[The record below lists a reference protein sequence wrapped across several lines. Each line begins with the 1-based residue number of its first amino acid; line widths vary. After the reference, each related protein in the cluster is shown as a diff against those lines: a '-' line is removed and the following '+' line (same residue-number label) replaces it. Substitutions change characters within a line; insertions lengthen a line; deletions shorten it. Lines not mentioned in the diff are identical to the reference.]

1 MKYRREPEPRGE
13 RGTQA
18 PESSRPAPSRP
29 DPSPTGPSPPGGSCP
44 PDPRPPLRPLRRRFL
59 VASAVAAAGA
69 AILGAVTAGLPDA
82 PAFPGA
88 APVSFPG
95 AAFPVAAGLAALVA
109 VLLLAAVVR
118 RALPELRRH
127 RKDGESPGRL
137 GPAVPLTLLR
147 LALVSALGG
156 YALTLPLAPE
166 RAAAGAV
173 LLPFALYLPAVL
185 ADALDGVVA
194 RRRGF
199 ATGFGALLDRETDAL
214 GLAAAS
220 LTAVLATGALPAW
233 YLLAGFARYL
243 CALGLSVEERRG
255 RTRRD
260 LDPSP
265 FRRRLAGFQM
275 ALAAASLA
283 PVPPFGLPDRWAHP
297 AALALGAPFLLGFAR
312 DYLVLSG
319 RLDPEGARWR
329 ALAGFLARRRRF
341 AFGTGAAAAA
351 ALGALALF
359 GLPGLTGPAG
369 SGLGPPAL
377 AAAALTAL
385 LAPPRR
391 PGTAARGSAETAPAD
406 DPA

>member
-1 MKYRREPEPRGE
+1 MKYRRELEPHGE
-13 RGTQA
+13 RERQEVTSSRLRPADPRPSA
-18 PESSRPAPSRP
+18 PRPAP
-29 DPSPTGPSPPGGSCP
+29 
-44 PDPRPPLRPLRRRFL
+44 PLEFLRRRFL
-59 VASAVAAAGA
+59 AASAVAAAGA
-69 AILGAVTAGLPDA
+69 AGLGFVTAGFPDLPD
-82 PAFPGA
+82 FPD
-88 APVSFPG
+88 FPD
-95 AAFPVAAGLAALVA
+95 FPVFGAAGLAAAAA

-127 RKDGESPGRL
+127 RRAGAGPARL

-147 LALVSALGG
+147 LGLVSALGG
-156 YALTLPLAPE
+156 YALTLALFPE
-166 RAAAGAV
+166 RAAGSGV

-199 ATGFGALLDRETDAL
+199 ATDFGALLDRETDAL

-220 LTAVLATGALPAW
+220 LTAILAAGALPAW

-243 CALGLSVEERRG
+243 CAAGLFLEERGG
-255 RTRRD
+255 RRRLE

-275 ALAAASLA
+275 ALVAASLA
-283 PVPPFGLPDRWAHP
+283 PGLPGDFPDRWAHP

-341 AFGTGAAAAA
+341 ASRAGAAAAA
-351 ALGALALF
+351 ALSALTL
-359 GLPGLTGPAG
+359 LGPAG
-369 SGLGPPAL
+369 AGLFPAGAGLGPAAL
-377 AAAALTAL
+377 AAIALSAL

-391 PGTAARGSAETAPAD
+391 PGNAS
-406 DPA
+406 

>member
-1 MKYRREPEPRGE
+1 M
-13 RGTQA
+13 
-18 PESSRPAPSRP
+18 PESSRPDPAPPDSSPPRP
-29 DPSPTGPSPPGGSCP
+29 DP
-44 PDPRPPLRPLRRRFL
+44 PLRALRRRFL
-59 VASAVAAAGA
+59 AASAVAAAGA
-69 AILGAVTAGLPDA
+69 AGLGFITAGFPDLP
-82 PAFPGA
+82 
-88 APVSFPG
+88 V
-95 AAFPVAAGLAALVA
+95 FPVFGAAGLAAAAA

-127 RKDGESPGRL
+127 RRAGAGPARL

-147 LALVSALGG
+147 LGLVSALGG
-156 YALTLPLAPE
+156 YALTLALFPE
-166 RAAAGAV
+166 RAAGSGV

-199 ATGFGALLDRETDAL
+199 ATDFGALLDRETDAL

-220 LTAVLATGALPAW
+220 LTAILAAGALPAW

-243 CALGLSVEERRG
+243 CAVGLFLEERGG
-255 RTRRD
+255 RRRLE

-275 ALAAASLA
+275 ALVAASLA
-283 PVPPFGLPDRWAHP
+283 PGLPGDFPDRWAHP

-341 AFGTGAAAAA
+341 ASRAGAAAAA
-351 ALGALALF
+351 ALSALTFL
-359 GLPGLTGPAG
+359 GPAG
-369 SGLGPPAL
+369 AGLFPAGAGLGPAAL
-377 AAAALTAL
+377 AAAALSAL

-391 PGTAARGSAETAPAD
+391 PGSAS
-406 DPA
+406 

>member
-1 MKYRREPEPRGE
+1 MASSRLRPADPRPD
-13 RGTQA
+13 A
-18 PESSRPAPSRP
+18 PRPAP
-29 DPSPTGPSPPGGSCP
+29 
-44 PDPRPPLRPLRRRFL
+44 PLRFLRRRFL
-59 VASAVAAAGA
+59 AASAVAAAGA
-69 AILGAVTAGLPDA
+69 AGLGFVAAGFPDLPDS
-82 PAFPGA
+82 PDFPD
-88 APVSFPG
+88 FPDFD
-95 AAFPVAAGLAALVA
+95 FPVFPVFGAAGLAAAAA

-127 RKDGESPGRL
+127 RRAGAGPARL

-147 LALVSALGG
+147 LSLVSALGG
-156 YALTLPLAPE
+156 YALTLALFPE
-166 RAAAGAV
+166 RAAGSGV

-199 ATGFGALLDRETDAL
+199 ATDFGALLDRETDAL

-220 LTAVLATGALPAW
+220 LTAILAAGALPAW

-243 CALGLSVEERRG
+243 CAAGLFLEERGG
-255 RTRRD
+255 RRRLE

-275 ALAAASLA
+275 ALVAASL
-283 PVPPFGLPDRWAHP
+283 VPGLPDGFPDGFPDRWAHP

-319 RLDPEGARWR
+319 RLDPQGARWR

-341 AFGTGAAAAA
+341 ASRAGAAAAV
-351 ALGALALF
+351 ALSALTFLGPGA
-359 GLPGLTGPAG
+359 T
-369 SGLGPPAL
+369 GLGPAAL
-377 AAAALTAL
+377 AAIALSAL

-391 PGTAARGSAETAPAD
+391 PGSAAPGPAATAPAD